1 MGVGGKG
8 SKEEKSLDLTFIVH
22 FNIQS
27 TSHKKPFFKIRNVG
41 IICYDSE
48 RRVSPYS
55 GNTQQSLCGWKKAGG
70 QSEDLRL
77 CAQL

>member
-1 MGVGGKG
+1 MGDGGKG
-8 SKEEKSLDLTFIVH
+8 SKEEKSLGLTFIVH
-22 FNIQS
+22 FNIYS
-27 TSHKKPFFKIRNVG
+27 VSHKKTFFKIRNVG
-41 IICYDSE
+41 IICYDRE

-55 GNTQQSLCGWKKAGG
+55 GNTQQPLSGWKAGG